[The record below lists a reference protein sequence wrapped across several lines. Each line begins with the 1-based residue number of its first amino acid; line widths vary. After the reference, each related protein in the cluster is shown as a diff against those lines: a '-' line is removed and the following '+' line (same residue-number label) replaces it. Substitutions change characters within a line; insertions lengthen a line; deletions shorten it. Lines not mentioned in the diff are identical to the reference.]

1 MNPQRPLAITVA
13 VIIHAVLSMADILL
27 SIPFLSGAALP
38 DDGPPLFIIVLTLI
52 IGLVGL
58 VTAWGAWKL
67 KRWGSVST
75 IVLRVL
81 DGLASVPGI
90 FFAPSLGLQIGATVG
105 VIFSF
110 VVIWLLLMPTTRRIM
125 A

>member
-1 MNPQRPLAITVA
+1 MNTQKSLAVTVA
-13 VIIHAVLSMADILL
+13 VIIHAVLSVGNILL
-27 SIPFLSGAALP
+27 SIPYLSGAALP

-58 VTAWGAWKL
+58 VTAWAAWKL

-81 DGLASVPGI
+81 DSLASAPGI
-90 FFAPSLGLQIGATVG
+90 FFAPSLGLQIGAAVA
-105 VIFSF
+105 ILLSIA
-110 VVIWLLLMPTTRRIM
+110 VIWLLLMPATRRVM

>member
-1 MNPQRPLAITVA
+1 MNTQRPLAITVA
-13 VIIHAVLSMADILL
+13 AIIHAVLSLGNILL
-27 SIPFLSGAALP
+27 SIPFLTGAALP
-38 DDGPPLFIIVLTLI
+38 DDGPPLFIIILTLI

-81 DGLASVPGI
+81 DSLTSAPAI
-90 FFAPSLGLQIGATVG
+90 FFAPSLGLQMGAVVGILLSIG
-105 VIFSF
+105 
-110 VVIWLLLMPTTRRIM
+110 VIWLLLMPTTRRAM